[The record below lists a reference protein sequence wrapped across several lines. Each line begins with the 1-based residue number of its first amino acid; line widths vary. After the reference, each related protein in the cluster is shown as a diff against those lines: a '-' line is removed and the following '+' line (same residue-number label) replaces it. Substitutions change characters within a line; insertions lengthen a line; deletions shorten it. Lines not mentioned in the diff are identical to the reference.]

1 MPGLPEVS
9 FEWSKDMDLEETL
22 NTLLVTLFQN
32 ILNIEE
38 KALITGEFQD
48 ITVNG
53 MHIIEAIGIGEPKT
67 SSAVAKLLSVTMG
80 TLTKEV
86 DRLTRYGYVVRERS
100 EEDKRLVLL
109 SLTEKGVRAYYHHQK
124 FHENMIQS
132 VISQFDRKESEVLAK
147 TLNGLIDYLKDNEE
161 KNRKENMSGK

>member
-32 ILNIEE
+32 ILDIEE
-38 KALITGEFQD
+38 KALITGEFED

-109 SLTEKGVRAYYHHQK
+109 SLKEKGVRAYYHHQK

-147 TLNGLIDYLKDNEE
+147 TLNGLIDYLRDNEE
-161 KNRKENMSGK
+161 KSRKENMSGK